1 MAKTRIL
8 IAVKTYPTLSE
19 KYDELVCTAGFR
31 EDGSWIRVYPV
42 PFRKLDYSNRY
53 KKWQWITLDVTKNT
67 KDFRKESY
75 RPTNI
80 EDDIEIGEFVDTR
93 KNWDKRKR
101 YALKHVY
108 YNMTELI
115 EEAKNPEI
123 GTSLAVFKP
132 KEVLDFV
139 WEQCDRDWD
148 KKKLDAVIAN
158 QAQHSLFDEDATRAF
173 FKVAKKVPYEFSYI
187 FTSEDGK
194 ERKLMIEDWE
204 LGMLYWNCLEQAN
217 GNEDAAC
224 QKVREKYFDEMIQK
238 SDFYFFLGTTKR
250 FHNVAPNPFIIIGAF
265 WPQKEDD
272 TQLELQF

>member
-1 MAKTRIL
+1 MPLTKIL

-31 EDGSWIRVYPV
+31 EDGSWIRIYPV

-53 KKWQWITLDVTKNT
+53 QKWQWITLDVTRNT
-67 KDFRKESY
+67 KDFRKESF

-80 EDDIEIGEFVDTR
+80 EEDIEMGEFVDSK
-93 KNWDKRKR
+93 KNWVKRKQ
-101 YALKHVY
+101 YVLQHVY
-108 YNMTELI
+108 HNMSELI

-139 WEQCDRDWD
+139 WEPCEREWD

-158 QAQHSLFDEDATRAF
+158 QAQHSLFDEETKRGM
-173 FKVAKKVPYEFSYI
+173 FKMAKKVPYEFSYI

-204 LGMLYWNCLEQAN
+204 HGMLYWNCLEKAD
-217 GNEDAAC
+217 GDEDIAC
-224 QKVREKYFDEMIQK
+224 QKVREKYFDEMAK
-238 SDFYFFLGTTKR
+238 KKDFYFFLGTTKR
-250 FHNVAPNPFIIIGAF
+250 FHNVAPNPFIIIGTF
-265 WPQKEDD
+265 WPPKEDG
-272 TQLELQF
+272 TQLTLPL

>member
-1 MAKTRIL
+1 M
-8 IAVKTYPTLSE
+8 
-19 KYDELVCTAGFR
+19 
-31 EDGSWIRVYPV
+31 
-42 PFRKLDYSNRY
+42 DYSNRY

-93 KNWDKRKR
+93 KNWAKRKR

-250 FHNVAPNPFIIIGAF
+250 FHNVAPNPFIIIGTF
-265 WPQKEDD
+265 WPQKENG

>member
-93 KNWDKRKR
+93 KNWAKRKR
-101 YALKHVY
+101 YALKHIY

-158 QAQHSLFDEDATRAF
+158 QAQHSLFDEDATRVF

-217 GNEDAAC
+217 GNEDVAC

-250 FHNVAPNPFIIIGAF
+250 FHNVAPNPFIIIGTF
-265 WPQKEDD
+265 WPQKENG

>member
-93 KNWDKRKR
+93 KNWAKRKR
-101 YALKHVY
+101 YALKHIY

-250 FHNVAPNPFIIIGAF
+250 FHNVAPNPFIIIGTF
-265 WPQKEDD
+265 WPQKENG

>member
-1 MAKTRIL
+1 MSLEKIL

-31 EDGSWIRVYPV
+31 EDGSWIRIYPV

-53 KKWQWITLDVTKNT
+53 QKWQWITINVTKNI

-80 EDDIEIGEFVDTR
+80 EDEIEMGKFVGTR
-93 KNWDKRKR
+93 NNWAERKQ
-101 YALKHVY
+101 YVLKHVY
-108 YNMTELI
+108 YNMSELI
-115 EEAKNPEI
+115 EEAKDPQK

-132 KEVLDFV
+132 KEIIDFV
-139 WEQCDRDWD
+139 WEPCEREWD

-158 QAQHSLFDEDATRAF
+158 QAQQSLFDEDATREI

-194 ERKLMIEDWE
+194 ERKLMVEDWE
-204 LGMLYWNCLEQAN
+204 LGKLFWNCLERAN
-217 GNEDAAC
+217 GDETIAC
-224 QKVREKYFDEMIQK
+224 QKVKERFYD
-238 SDFYFFLGTTKR
+238 DFVHNKDLYLFLGTTKK
-250 FHNVAPNPFIIIGAF
+250 FHNISQSPFIVIGTF
-265 WPQKEDD
+265 YPLKEDF
-272 TQLELQF
+272 TQLTLQF